1 MSGSVHSVYV
11 MTRGIMYAPV
21 AGRSSRQARF
31 AYTANYRQA
40 IADLMTQALH
50 SQAGAVMKVDSI
62 DRWRTETRWLT
73 NAIDLR
79 SWDYRA
85 VNDRPVSDLDAG
97 DVPLLTSRDTPGAYA
112 YSSREQGQRIAA
124 RQQHVAVGTVRTL
137 SPGTM
142 FTLHG
147 HAPAE
152 ETGHIVL
159 VSRFDIARRGIYPR
173 HRLTA
178 QCNESD
184 CLHRM
189 I

>member
-1 MSGSVHSVYV
+1 

-21 AGRSSRQARF
+21 AGHSSRQARF

-62 DRWRTETRWLT
+62 DRWLTETRWST
-73 NAIDLR
+73 NAIELR
-79 SWDYRA
+79 SWDCRA
-85 VNDRPVSDLDAG
+85 VNDRPVSSLDAG
-97 DVPLLTSRDTPGAYA
+97 DAPLLTSRDTPGAHA

-124 RQQHVAVGTVRTL
+124 RQVEALAAARQQHVAAGTVRTL
-137 SPGTM
+137 SPGTT

-152 ETGHIVL
+152 EPGHIVL
-159 VSRFDIARRGIYPR
+159 VSHFDIARRGNTLVIASLPNATR
-173 HRLTA
+173 ATA
-178 QCNESD
+178 FTV
-184 CLHRM
+184 
-189 I
+189 

>member
-1 MSGSVHSVYV
+1 
-11 MTRGIMYAPV
+11 
-21 AGRSSRQARF
+21 
-31 AYTANYRQA
+31 
-40 IADLMTQALH
+40 MTQALH

-62 DRWRTETRWLT
+62 DRWRTEPRWST
-73 NAIDLR
+73 NAIELR
-79 SWDYRA
+79 SLDYRA
-85 VNDRPVSDLDAG
+85 VNDRPVSALDAG
-97 DVPLLTSRDTPGAYA
+97 DAPVLTSRDTPGAYA
-112 YSSREQGQRIAA
+112 YSSREQGQRFSERHEEALAAA
-124 RQQHVAVGTVRTL
+124 RQQHVAAGNVRTV
-137 SPGTM
+137 SPGTT

-152 ETGHIVL
+152 ETGHIAL

-173 HRLTA
+173 HSLTA